1 MIGELGGAREGEEI
15 DSKMDIPNDIG
26 ICVKTKTTR
35 TSREVWMTKFW
46 FEVEYGKEAISS
58 AEEETRY
65 LNLAQQLRQILEQG
79 KGQGDRP

>member
-1 MIGELGGAREGEEI
+1 
-15 DSKMDIPNDIG
+15 
-26 ICVKTKTTR
+26 
-35 TSREVWMTKFW
+35 MTKFW

-79 KGQGDRP
+79 KGQGNRP